1 VRVQTRVDP
10 RFMLRS
16 TEEQTVTT
24 RWTGHGRPF
33 LPPSDQNSA
42 GHEVLQLAVLKS
54 QESHKFTAE
63 LACMDA
69 HPTCIWM
76 DSCMDP
82 VQRYHHIFRWSYTS
96 AYTARGIPTAHTW
109 TCCGGT
115 ASHCSFSLSVCVHQ
129 SMHVHWHPIQSLCVN
144 AGRLHSCKSAEPLS
158 YTRTCAMNSGSPEQW
173 TMHASMAP
181 RQLAS

>member
-82 VQRYHHIFRWSYTS
+82 VQRYHHIFR
-96 AYTARGIPTAHTW
+96 
-109 TCCGGT
+109 
-115 ASHCSFSLSVCVHQ
+115 
-129 SMHVHWHPIQSLCVN
+129 
-144 AGRLHSCKSAEPLS
+144 
-158 YTRTCAMNSGSPEQW
+158 
-173 TMHASMAP
+173 
-181 RQLAS
+181 